1 MATAAYAC
9 GMVMRTLL
17 CGSILIGS
25 MVALSALPA
34 HAADPAS
41 IWRNLSWFEGF
52 WTGREQGLPGN
63 GQGQRCYAP
72 IMDRRFFYSRSE
84 TRFPPQTRNPDGEN
98 HAEWQIFS
106 RDHDGGRVLLR
117 RFGSGGQVTGFV
129 LDPEASRSDRY
140 VFVSTAFDQAPADA
154 HGRLT
159 LTITGGDGFRERLE
173 LGPSPD
179 ELRQV
184 MEGRWRRVAHEST
197 GCAPEAMEP

>member
-1 MATAAYAC
+1 MAKRAYAC
-9 GMVMRTLL
+9 GMVMRIVL
-17 CGSILIGS
+17 CVSVLIGS
-25 MVALSALPA
+25 MVALYAPPA

-52 WTGREQGLPGN
+52 WTGRERGLPGD
-63 GQGQRCYAP
+63 GRARRCYAP
-72 IMDRRFFYSRSE
+72 IMDGRFLYARSE

-117 RFGSGGQVTGFV
+117 RFGSGGQVTRFV

-140 VFVSTAFDQAPADA
+140 VFISATFDQAPADA

-159 LTITGGDGFRERLE
+159 LTITGSDGFRERLE
-173 LGPSPD
+173 LGAGPD

-184 MEGRWRRVAHEST
+184 MEGRWRRAAHEAT
-197 GCAPEAMEP
+197 GCTPEPMEP